1 MTQALTDRATFAA
14 VLVQLVRNRC
24 ASGAN
29 RTSRTGLQSTIPVNE
44 RPAVRR
50 GIEGL
55 IEAGVLVMHGED
67 LGFTQEGLQFLAH
80 VQQAQGRNPPVERQ
94 RDDTGALER
103 ILGAI
108 EQDDRFEPY
117 RDLDEVRTLPSRL
130 ENYRAHRRQAVS
142 PMRWI
147 LMGLSLVVLVAL
159 VLFIVRRAH

>member
-29 RTSRTGLQSTIPVNE
+29 RTSRTGLQSTVPVNE

-67 LGFTQEGLQFLAH
+67 VGFTPDGLQFLAH
-80 VQQAQGRNPPVERQ
+80 VQQAQGRKPPVERP
-94 RDDTGALER
+94 RDDKGAVER

-117 RDLDEVRTLPSRL
+117 RDLDEVRSLPARL
-130 ENYRAHRRQAVS
+130 DYYRSHRRQAVS

-147 LMGLSLVVLVAL
+147 VMGLSLVVLVVL
-159 VLFIVRRAH
+159 VLFIVRRGH